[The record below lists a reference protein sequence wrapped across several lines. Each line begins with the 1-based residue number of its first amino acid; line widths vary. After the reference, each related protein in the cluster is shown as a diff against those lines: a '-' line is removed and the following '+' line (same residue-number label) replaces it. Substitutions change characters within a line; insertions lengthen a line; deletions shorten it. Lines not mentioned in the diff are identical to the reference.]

1 MKRILCLLVALT
13 VLGSSALFA
22 DWYIPLEQ
30 VPQAVI
36 SRARQTY
43 PQAQIWAVEMDW
55 AVEME
60 HYNVYKVKMSN
71 MMELYIDKAGNLL
84 GQDFD

>member
-13 VLGSSALFA
+13 VIGSSALFA
-22 DWYIPLEQ
+22 DWYIPLNQ

-36 SRARQTY
+36 ATAKKTY
-43 PQAQIWAVEMDW
+43 PQAQIWAVK
-55 AVEME
+55 ME
-60 HYNVYKVKMSN
+60 YFDVYEVKMSN

>member
-1 MKRILCLLVALT
+1 MKKILCLLVALT
-13 VLGSSALFA
+13 VLSSSALFA

-30 VPQAVI
+30 VPQPVLAT
-36 SRARQTY
+36 ARKTY
-43 PQAQIWAVEMDW
+43 PQAQIW

>member
-1 MKRILCLLVALT
+1 MKKMLCLLVALT

-22 DWYIPLEQ
+22 DWYVPLNQ
-30 VPQAVI
+30 VPQAVLAT
-36 SRARQTY
+36 ARKTY
-43 PQAQIWAVEMDW
+43 PQAQVW

>member
-1 MKRILCLLVALT
+1 MKRILCLLVALI

-43 PQAQIWAVEMDW
+43 W

>member
-22 DWYIPLEQ
+22 DWYIPLNQ
-30 VPQAVI
+30 VPQAVVA
-36 SRARQTY
+36 RARQTY
-43 PQAQIWAVEMDW
+43 PQAQIW

-71 MMELYIDKAGNLL
+71 MMELYIDKDSGRE
-84 GQDFD
+84 GDD

>member
-1 MKRILCLLVALT
+1 MKKILCLLVALT

-22 DWYIPLEQ
+22 DWYVPLNQ
-30 VPQAVI
+30 VPQAVLAT
-36 SRARQTY
+36 ARKTH
-43 PQAQIWAVEMDW
+43 PQAQVW

-71 MMELYIDKAGNLL
+71 MMELYIDNAGTLL
-84 GQDFD
+84 WQEWDD

>member
-1 MKRILCLLVALT
+1 MKKMLCLLVALT

-22 DWYIPLEQ
+22 DWYVPLNQ
-30 VPQAVI
+30 VPQAVLAT
-36 SRARQTY
+36 ARKTY
-43 PQAQIWAVEMDW
+43 PQAQVW

-71 MMELYIDKAGNLL
+71 MMELYIDNAGTLL
-84 GQDFD
+84 WQEWDD